1 MSYLNGILGWS
12 GEVASSEAIIV
23 KREKRDPGVGFKLT
37 ANGKYDL
44 QNRKVFSLNTSDDH
58 NNDDDYSTKVQDLTS
73 AVNKEYLNDKFLKKM
88 VVILI

>member
-1 MSYLNGILGWS
+1 MSYSNGILVWS

-44 QNRKVFSLNTSDDH
+44 QNKKLFNLDTSDDH
-58 NNDDDYSTKVQDLTS
+58 NDDDDYSTIVQDLTIF
-73 AVNKEYLNDKFLKKM
+73 K
-88 VVILI
+88 